1 MNPCLLLFAVIALQG
16 CASVNENNNYGF
28 GARPGMQEDSIT
40 NTKYNL
46 MDSQD
51 GSKDPNAR
59 IKIWRATY

>member
-1 MNPCLLLFAVIALQG
+1 MNIFLFLFVIIALQG
-16 CASVNENNNYGF
+16 CASVSEKNNYGF
-28 GARPGMQEDSIT
+28 GAKPGMQEDSIN

-59 IKIWRATY
+59 VEIWGATY